1 MTVSEIR
8 GMRREL
14 GLTQAQLAGAL
25 GVHPNT
31 LARWERG
38 EITPQ
43 YPIMLR
49 HALLYL
55 LEMGKINEIDE
66 IDELEETVC
75 VLRKEV
81 SHLTDALKNA
91 CHKIGRM
98 QAELDMLKEEK
109 GCE

>member
-1 MTVSEIR
+1 MRRHDRLKSPADMIR

-43 YPIMLR
+43 YPIMLGY
-49 HALLYL
+49 ALLYL
-55 LEMGKINEIDE
+55 AEHAWEVVTAYENPTKSKEI
-66 IDELEETVC
+66 
-75 VLRKEV
+75 
-81 SHLTDALKNA
+81 
-91 CHKIGRM
+91 G
-98 QAELDMLKEEK
+98 
-109 GCE
+109 